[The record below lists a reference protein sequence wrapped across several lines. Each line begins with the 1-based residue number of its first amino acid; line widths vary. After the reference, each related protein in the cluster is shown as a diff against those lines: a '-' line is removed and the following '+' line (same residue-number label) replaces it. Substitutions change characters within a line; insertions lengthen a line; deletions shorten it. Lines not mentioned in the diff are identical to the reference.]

1 MMLTRSFSLQELS
14 KSRTA
19 KNRGWDNT
27 PPPYAVEN
35 LKLLCE
41 HVLQPVRDHFN
52 LPVVISSGYR
62 SANVN
67 RAEGGAHSSQHL
79 IGQAADFEIMGVH
92 NADVWRFIKTLPAFD
107 QLIAEHL
114 QLDDPNAGWIHVS
127 YSSEKNRKQAI
138 SCVNGNYVAGLQY
151 EG

>member
-67 RAEGGAHSSQHL
+67 RAEGGSHSSQHL

-92 NADVWRFIKTLPAFD
+92 NADIWRFIKANLEYD

-127 YSSEKNRKQAI
+127 YSDNNRKQAI

-151 EG
+151 ES

>member
-52 LPVVISSGYR
+52 LPVTISSGYR

-67 RAEGGAHSSQHL
+67 RAEGGSHVSQHM
-79 IGQAADFEIMGVH
+79 IGQAADFEIIGIH
-92 NADVWRFIKTLPAFD
+92 NADIWRFILTLPAFD

-114 QLDDPNAGWIHVS
+114 SLSDPNAGWIHVS
-127 YSSEKNRKQAI
+127 YNHKNNRRQAI
-138 SCVNGNYVAGLQY
+138 SCVSGGYVKGLQY
-151 EG
+151 EN